1 MQYTALFR
9 RLREQKGLTHD
20 ALARLARCHRNTVL
34 NVEAGR
40 QVRLKTVAH
49 LMAKMGYASDSPEM
63 AGLALLWLEAVS
75 GIDLADPSTLGAARQ
90 KAATYT
96 RSVNQAAAGLAETV
110 RRAGLSE
117 QQIRLLGFAA
127 RNPDVLAVLDSIQSL
142 LATAAAA
149 DPERVLKVAED
160 K

>member
-40 QVRLKTVAH
+40 RVRLQTVAH
-49 LMAKMGYASDSPEM
+49 LMAKMGYASDSSEM
-63 AGLALLWLEAVS
+63 ATLALLWLEAVS
-75 GIDLADPSTLGAARQ
+75 GIDLADPATLGTARQ
-90 KAATYT
+90 KAATYS

-110 RRAGLSE
+110 RRAGLTE

-127 RNPDVLAVLDSIQSL
+127 RSPEVLAILDSIQSL
-142 LATAAAA
+142 VAAAPG
-149 DPERVLKVAED
+149 DERVLKVAED

>member
-1 MQYTALFR
+1 MQYTAFFR
-9 RLREQKGLTHD
+9 RLREHKGLTHD

-40 QVRLKTVAH
+40 QVRFKTVAH

-63 AGLALLWLEAVS
+63 ATLALLWLEAVS
-75 GIDLADPSTLGAARQ
+75 GIDLADPATLGTARQ

-96 RSVNQAAAGLAETV
+96 RSVNQAAAALAETV

-117 QQIRLLGFAA
+117 REIRLLGFAA
-127 RNPDVLAVLDSIQSL
+127 RNPDVLAILDSIQSL
-142 LATAAAA
+142 VTATPGDGHA
-149 DPERVLKVAED
+149 LKVAEE